1 MMTPAEMDM
10 YAREI
15 QRDHRNEAAA
25 EARSR
30 RLTPG
35 LFDRL
40 LAALRPRPA
49 ATPQSAARP
58 TRTVTLPTTSR

>member
-1 MMTPAEMDM
+1 MTPAEMDM

-15 QRDHRNEAAA
+15 QRDHRTEAAA

-35 LFDRL
+35 RFDRL
-40 LAALRPRPA
+40 LAVLRPRPA
-49 ATPQSAARP
+49 AEPQAVTRP
-58 TRTVTLPTTSR
+58 TRTMALPVTSR